1 MTAGRSM
8 QAGTTGAG
16 EPQSPGNFQ
25 APGNP
30 QAPAN
35 PQAPGNPDG
44 PVALVV
50 DAEGLV
56 CPWPVLKARKALN
69 PLAAGAVIEVI
80 ATDPA
85 SYIDIPA
92 FCDTGGHVLL
102 DQRRDGPR
110 FVYRVRKG
118 AGD

>member
-16 EPQSPGNFQ
+16 EPQ

-30 QAPAN
+30 QAPDN
-35 PQAPGNPDG
+35 SRAPGNPDG

-69 PLAAGAVIEVI
+69 TLAAGAVIEVI

>member
-1 MTAGRSM
+1 M

-56 CPWPVLKARKALN
+56 CP
-69 PLAAGAVIEVI
+69 
-80 ATDPA
+80 
-85 SYIDIPA
+85 
-92 FCDTGGHVLL
+92 
-102 DQRRDGPR
+102 
-110 FVYRVRKG
+110 
-118 AGD
+118 

>member
-1 MTAGRSM
+1 M
-8 QAGTTGAG
+8 QADTTGA
-16 EPQSPGNFQ
+16 EEAR
-25 APGNP
+25 APGNSDEP
-30 QAPAN
+30 VAQLPVAQVPVA
-35 PQAPGNPDG
+35 QV

-56 CPWPVLKARKALN
+56 CPWPVLKARKALDT
-69 PLAAGAVIEVI
+69 LASGAVIEVI

-92 FCDTGGHVLL
+92 FCDTAGHILL
-102 DQRRDGPR
+102 DQRRDGSR

-118 AGD
+118 TGG

>member
-1 MTAGRSM
+1 MTAGRNM
-8 QAGTTGAG
+8 QADTTGATG
-16 EPQSPGNFQ
+16 AEEAR
-25 APGNP
+25 APGNSDEP
-30 QAPAN
+30 VAQV
-35 PQAPGNPDG
+35 

-56 CPWPVLKARKALN
+56 CPWPVLKARKALDT
-69 PLAAGAVIEVI
+69 LASGAVIEVI

-92 FCDTGGHVLL
+92 FCDTAGHILL
-102 DQRRDGPR
+102 DQRRDGSR

-118 AGD
+118 TGG